1 MPHTHSHTSITYLS
15 WLFSGIKRSILSHHF
30 VCCFCFLIVR
40 DHIFIHRLGTALHCR
55 SNPKQRARLSIFSLQ
70 HESLCAFLQFFFV
83 FHSCSAAD
91 QSSAILKIVSELIP
105 NTHANVYSFYIIIS
119 CVPRIVSYERPH
131 CRRLSKLWCR
141 KAIDGGTNDR
151 QFASTSLPN
160 CMSVCRIRLL
170 ENTWMWCINFVCA
183 SGAVTLLRRQNE
195 KNKTDEL
202 AHTNTWFSALEV
214 FHAVG
219 HVFLFFFV
227 FSLRFASG
235 RFLPENRRLGIA

>member
-119 CVPRIVSYERPH
+119 CVPRVVRMNGHTAVVCLNCGVGKPST
-131 CRRLSKLWCR
+131 
-141 KAIDGGTNDR
+141 AGQTIDNSPLHR
-151 QFASTSLPN
+151 YQIAW
-160 CMSVCRIRLL
+160 V
-170 ENTWMWCINFVCA
+170 FV
-183 SGAVTLLRRQNE
+183 
-195 KNKTDEL
+195 
-202 AHTNTWFSALEV
+202 ALDY
-214 FHAVG
+214 
-219 HVFLFFFV
+219 
-227 FSLRFASG
+227 
-235 RFLPENRRLGIA
+235 